1 MWWIWILYLVCIVIV
16 VYASSKLAGIVDELD
31 KKTQL
36 SGAFLGAV
44 LLAGVT
50 SLPELVTS
58 VTGALLGEANM
69 TLGNILGSNVFDIA
83 IIGVLM
89 VVFCRHIVNKH
100 LSKANVLF
108 VVFTLAIS
116 VLVLL
121 CMIFDVAVVI
131 PGINVNILTPIIIV
145 LYAVALISTRKS
157 EPKVIDKEKSDI
169 PNKFAK
175 YSVKRLWHEFSLF
188 SLILVGVSI
197 AITFLAE
204 NIADTYSLGRG
215 LAGALFLGVATS
227 LPEIIA
233 SFQLV
238 RLGNLDAAYGDIIGS
253 CLFNFGVISL
263 ADIVFVSG
271 TVFVSDMHSLVLS
284 ASLAFAALSMLIF
297 GIIRRRGKL
306 LKNSM
311 SVQIISGVLIVCSY
325 IAFLLISTL
334 AI

>member
-238 RLGNLDAAYGDIIGS
+238 RLGNFDAAYGDIIGS

-271 TVFVSDMHSLVLS
+271 TVFVSDMQSLVLS

>member
-1 MWWIWILYLVCIVIV
+1 MWWIWILYIICIVMVI
-16 VYASSKLAGIVDELD
+16 YASSKLAGIVDELD

-58 VTGALLGEANM
+58 ITGALLGEANM

-83 IIGVLM
+83 IIGTLM
-89 VVFCRHIVNKH
+89 LIFCKHIAHKH
-100 LSKANVLF
+100 LSKSNVLF
-108 VVFTLAIS
+108 VAFTLVIS
-116 VLVLL
+116 ILVLL
-121 CMIFDVAVVI
+121 CMIFGIEIVI
-131 PGINVNILTPIIIV
+131 PVVNINILTPIIIV
-145 LYAVALISTRKS
+145 LYVIALISTRHA
-157 EPKVIDKEKSDI
+157 EPKVIDKDKADV
-169 PNKFAK
+169 PNKYSS
-175 YSVKRLWHEFSLF
+175 YSVKRLWHEFTILSM
-188 SLILVGVSI
+188 ILVGVSI
-197 AITFLAE
+197 AITFLTE

-238 RLGNLDAAYGDIIGS
+238 RLGNFDAAYGDIIGS

-263 ADIVFVSG
+263 ADIVFTKG
-271 TVFVSDMHSLVLS
+271 TVFMADTQSLVLS
-284 ASLAFAALSMLIF
+284 ATLAISSLCMLGF
-297 GIIRRRGKL
+297 GIIRRRGRL

-311 SVQIISGVLIVCSY
+311 SIQIVFGSLIV
-325 IAFLLISTL
+325 
-334 AI
+334 

>member
-271 TVFVSDMHSLVLS
+271 TVFVSDMQSLVLS

>member
-16 VYASSKLAGIVDELD
+16 VYASSKLAGIVVELD

-271 TVFVSDMHSLVLS
+271 TVFVSDMQSLVLS